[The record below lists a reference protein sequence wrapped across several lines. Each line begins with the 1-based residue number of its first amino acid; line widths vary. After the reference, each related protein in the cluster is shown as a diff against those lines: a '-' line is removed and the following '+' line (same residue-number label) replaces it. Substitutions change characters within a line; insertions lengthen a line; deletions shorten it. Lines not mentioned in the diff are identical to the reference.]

1 VKQQWVDR
9 LGAVRRYAKMSLPHT
24 SSPSSVGE

>member
-9 LGAVRRYAKMSLPHT
+9 LGAVRQYAKMSLPQI
-24 SSPSSVGE
+24 SSPVFCR